1 MSIEFRRIQEI
12 DIKWHEA
19 STRLGTE
26 LDWKSACVT
35 LVACC
40 VIISRAR
47 LVGSGSGT
55 QSASAAMA
63 ESKVIGFR
71 KSCRYMKSWCQYYSL
86 YINIIASW
94 YSYKYHRNPSNTNEG
109 RQFMRHL
116 WKSTSPHGN
125 VCWDLKAVEKSIRLI
140 QHTGDLLCF
149 CSFRCLAVFLHTSCH
164 GTTAQTCRGELTVAS
179 EELQCRDCILSQPR
193 PDNADVTMKALQ
205 ATDRLCG
212 CHLAHVAS
220 IWPPQDLQDCILHS
234 DPSANF
240 QAS

>member
-19 STRLGTE
+19 TARLGTE
-26 LDWKSACVT
+26 LDWKSALVT

-40 VIISRAR
+40 VV
-47 LVGSGSGT
+47 LVAHVSSAPALAPSQPLQQWRNPRSLVSGNP
-55 QSASAAMA
+55 
-63 ESKVIGFR
+63 VDI
-71 KSCRYMKSWCQYYSL
+71 WNCQYYSL

-109 RQFMRHL
+109 RQSMRHL

-125 VCWDLKAVEKSIRLI
+125 VCWDHKAVEKSIRLI

-149 CSFRCLAVFLHTSCH
+149 CSFRCLAVFLHRSCH
-164 GTTAQTCRGELTVAS
+164 GNKAQTCRGELTVAS

-193 PDNADVTMKALQ
+193 PDNADVIMKALQ
-205 ATDRLCG
+205 ATDRVCG
-212 CHLAHVAS
+212 CHLPHVAS